1 MTTEAA
7 TFDDAAVKEFVGQ
20 LFETYTKAMATLMI
34 DLADRTGL
42 FNTLAAGPGTSVEIA
57 ERAALTE
64 RYVRECLGALVTGGV
79 VEYDAA
85 ARIYRLPAE
94 RAICLAGE
102 GSLNL
107 APTSRFTSL
116 LAKTLPDVARAFRE
130 GGGVPYERFRPEF
143 THVMDGASRG
153 FFDGQL
159 IGGVLPLAGDLPA
172 RLAEGIRA
180 ADIDCGSGHSTNLL
194 AQAFPRSTFQGY
206 DIDEEAL
213 SRARIEAADYGLPN
227 VTFANVDVKRLPAE
241 PKLDVVY
248 AFDAIHDQVDPSP
261 SSTWAKWR
269 PTAARNGS

>member
-1 MTTEAA
+1 MSE
-7 TFDDAAVKEFVGQ
+7 
-20 LFETYTKAMATLMI
+20 
-34 DLADRTGL
+34 
-42 FNTLAAGPGTSVEIA
+42 S
-57 ERAALTE
+57 
-64 RYVRECLGALVTGGV
+64 CLGALVTGGI
-79 VEYDAA
+79 VEYEAA

-180 ADIDCGSGHSTNLL
+180 ADIGCGSGHSTNLL
-194 AQAFPRSTFQGY
+194 AQAFPRSTFVGY

-248 AFDAIHDQVDPSP
+248 AFDRHPRPGRPRRRPRRGLSGGQQRPETARRGRRHDRQESGKPLLTSGFVVERVRGIEPPLSAWEVVRQVGN
-261 SSTWAKWR
+261 T
-269 PTAARNGS
+269 T